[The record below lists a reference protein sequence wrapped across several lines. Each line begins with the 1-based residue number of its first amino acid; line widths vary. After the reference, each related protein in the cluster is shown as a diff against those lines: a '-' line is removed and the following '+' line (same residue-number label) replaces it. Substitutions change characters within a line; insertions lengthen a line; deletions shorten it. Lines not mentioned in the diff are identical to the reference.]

1 MSVAMKVLIE
11 EKFTFMKDYLNVSS
25 SPSVLATLGR
35 YGEKEPNGVCMSD
48 YIVLYDNKMR
58 SKRMRILICDKTLLI
73 FSGSGKWVVK
83 RRYTL
88 ESLKEVIISASDF
101 TWMVL
106 KFNKGFD
113 LLIETYRRLDIIL
126 YIAEAMKK

>member
-11 EKFTFMKDYLNVSS
+11 EKFTFMKDYLNISS
-25 SPSVLATLGR
+25 ASSVLATLGR

-48 YIVLYDNKMR
+48 FIVLYDNKMR
-58 SKRMRILICDKTLLI
+58 SKRMRLLICDKTLLI
-73 FSGSGKWVVK
+73 FSGSGKWIVK

-88 ESLKEVIISASDF
+88 ESLKEVIISSSDF